1 MRPAHSSILRCWGVT
16 DRLLA
21 ASEMRTSSLITND
34 HSARCYRGKDM
45 KIAAALIRFYFCLCS
60 LLITFDQALRN
71 LPLLASLPF
80 GSPQPRGQIL
90 QLGARKT
97 IVGDADLQ
105 DLSHCTGHIGW
116 HIGERRANHVGVLP
130 SSNAREG
137 CWRSSGTR
145 AARHPPLFLRPPLYS
160 VGQGHV
166 VREAPYVFSTGLASS
181 SRLPTSFR
189 VCPSQSV
196 RGTSY
201 RSPRSPAS
209 KTTLRWPRRRT
220 RRVSCGQAPQA

>member
-1 MRPAHSSILRCWGVT
+1 
-16 DRLLA
+16 
-21 ASEMRTSSLITND
+21 MRTSSLITND

-60 LLITFDQALRN
+60 LPIPFDQALRN
-71 LPLLASLPF
+71 LLLLASLPF
-80 GSPQPRGQIL
+80 GSPQSQGQIL

-116 HIGERRANHVGVLP
+116 RIGERRANHVGVPP

-137 CWRSSGTR
+137 CWRSSGTH
-145 AARHPPLFLRPPLYS
+145 AARHPPSFLRPPLYS

-166 VREAPYVFSTGLASS
+166 VREAPYVFQQGWRVLQDFQHHFVYVQTNRFEELLTDLLDHL
-181 SRLPTSFR
+181 LPKPPFDR
-189 VCPSQSV
+189 FGHEPV
-196 RGTSY
+196 G
-201 RSPRSPAS
+201 
-209 KTTLRWPRRRT
+209 
-220 RRVSCGQAPQA
+220 